1 MNTTLK
7 KQVQEEIADAD
18 EHILKAVLALL
29 KEYNKS
35 SSGYQLTAEQLQ
47 IVRERKVRYENGQ
60 SKGFTWD
67 EVKARLKPKKYFLS
81 AT

>member
-1 MNTTLK
+1 MNTALK

-35 SSGYQLTAEQLQ
+35 HSSYQLTDEQLQ
-47 IVRERKVRYENGQ
+47 IVRERKARYENGQ
-60 SKGFTWD
+60 SKGYTWE
-67 EVKARLKPKKYFLS
+67 EVKARLKPKRK
-81 AT
+81 